1 MTKSQERVINMM
13 ASANRSHIMIG
24 DAEIEASKCHVNGEI
39 KEFTIK
45 ENNGYI
51 AVYVVL
57 GAANDEG
64 TMAEFCCRDKALLF
78 IGKRGKI
85 TIPIWDSKRH
95 EQRYQ
100 RYRGIWLA
108 CYDYDNNTTKGSTK
122 R

>member
-1 MTKSQERVINMM
+1 MTKSQERVINMI
-13 ASANRSHIMIG
+13 RR
-24 DAEIEASKCHVNGEI
+24 DAEIEAAKCHRNGEI
-39 KEFTIK
+39 KKFEIE
-45 ENNGYI
+45 ENNGFI

-64 TMAEFCCRDKALLF
+64 TMAEFYCRDKALLF

-85 TIPIWDSKRH
+85 TIPIWDAERH

-108 CYDYDNNTTKGSTK
+108 CFDYDHNTTKGSTK